1 MSRNGE
7 AQAAWPKWRV
17 IPQTFSEDDR
27 LPSLRTIPEG
37 AILQPPRT
45 DHRTIAGTEPLPLL
59 TQYHHRG
66 HYTLTQN
73 DVEYFRNRLEA
84 TEGQLENILTQ
95 ESEEQEAPSE
105 HPQSLR
111 DRQIEQLEK
120 EL

>member
-1 MSRNGE
+1 M
-7 AQAAWPKWRV
+7 
-17 IPQTFSEDDR
+17 
-27 LPSLRTIPEG
+27 
-37 AILQPPRT
+37 
-45 DHRTIAGTEPLPLL
+45 
-59 TQYHHRG
+59 
-66 HYTLTQN
+66 QN

-95 ESEEQEAPSE
+95 ESEEHEAPSE